1 MILRVPITGK
11 LVSYDP
17 KTKIGVGSDDDPV
30 RPLDFNRLLPEECNF
45 RWDIVSYD
53 YEGGMA
59 IVEITFSKITT
70 ETEWD
75 KSKNPPEPLA
85 WRRESDVEFYERQAA
100 TEKLLWNAL
109 DGKSADELREIT
121 KEPKLIMPQGK

>member
-1 MILRVPITGK
+1 MILTVPITGK
-11 LVSYDP
+11 LISYDR

-30 RPLDFNRLLPEECNF
+30 RPLDFNKLLPEDCNF
-45 RWDIVSYD
+45 RWDLVSPD

-70 ETEWD
+70 VTEWD

-85 WRRESDVEFYERQAA
+85 WRRESDVEFYERQAT
-100 TEKLLWNAL
+100 TEKLLWNTL
-109 DGKSADELREIT
+109 DGKSSDELRKIT
-121 KEPKLIMPQGK
+121 GEPKLIMPQEK